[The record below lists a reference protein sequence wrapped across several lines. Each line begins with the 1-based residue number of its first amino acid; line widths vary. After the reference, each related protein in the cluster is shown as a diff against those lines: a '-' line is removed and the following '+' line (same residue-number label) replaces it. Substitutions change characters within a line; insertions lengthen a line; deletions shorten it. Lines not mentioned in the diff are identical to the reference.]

1 MPPYKT
7 AILFLLA
14 TWWTGGFSAPLDGS
28 CVEGGVTYQN
38 GEIFICPNSSGCV
51 KKRCD
56 NGVISIVEEGCS
68 RDGVC
73 IAVSANYTSST
84 CRTYTCVKTTGSDG
98 IVTYAVQ
105 LLNTKCRD
113 SNGVCFTPGERF
125 TLVNNGTTYPSCTC
139 SVTSDGTAS
148 YTCSSTSTQQST
160 GSCSYN
166 GVTYQSGQTIVIT
179 TCIQKLCQNGVI
191 TTSQDG
197 CSFNGAC
204 LAVDTTTEVSC
215 TSYRCSKT
223 PQADGTT
230 IYAVKVVSSRCKDA
244 NGACHNPGESF
255 PLVIGGKSYSNCT
268 CTIAADGSTS
278 YSCSST
284 SQQTSSSCLYNG
296 ATYQNGD
303 IITINSC
310 NKRRCDNGTATT
322 IQEGCLFD
330 TGCITVGGSA
340 EKDCRTYT
348 CSKSVQADG
357 SVLYSVNPSSTR
369 CKDANG
375 ACYNP
380 GERFAL
386 VISGTSYSNC
396 TCSVAADGTA
406 SYSCSSSSQQSSQTS
421 SSSCL
426 YNGVTYQNGDTI
438 TVNACI
444 KRRCDNGVATS
455 LTEGCQLSS
464 GSCVPVDGS
473 TETDC
478 QTYTCTKAAQ
488 ADGSILYSLK
498 FVSRRCKDANGA
510 CHNPGESFPLVIGGK
525 SYSNC
530 TCTIAADGSTSYSC
544 SSTSQQSSSTCS
556 YNGVTYQT
564 GDLITVNSCIQKRCD
579 NGSTSFVSEGCPL
592 NNACVPVDGQ
602 VDYNCKT
609 YTCVKAVQPDTSV
622 LYSTKVISTRCKD
635 ANGACYNPG
644 ERFALVISGT
654 SYSSCTCSVAA
665 DGTASYSC
673 ASPAAT
679 TCTVGGVTY
688 QSGATF
694 NTSACI
700 QQKCD
705 NGVVSTLTE
714 GCSYNGACISVNGEY
729 ITSCRSYTC
738 TKTLQSNNSNLY
750 SVKLVS
756 TQCKDANGACHNP
769 GENFPLVIGG
779 HSYSTCTC
787 TIAPDGA
794 VSYKCSSG
802 HQPSAGSCV
811 VSGVTYPNGAVMN
824 FTTCMQERCENG
836 VITTLHEAC
845 PYNGHCIPVDGEYTD
860 NCRKYTCTKTVQ
872 PDNTSHYAVKLLS
885 SQCKDANNVCHDPG
899 ELFPL
904 VISGTTYNKCT
915 CTIAADDMVSYN
927 CSP

>member
-357 SVLYSVNPSSTR
+357 SVLYSVNPSST
-369 CKDANG
+369 
-375 ACYNP
+375 
-380 GERFAL
+380 
-386 VISGTSYSNC
+386 
-396 TCSVAADGTA
+396 
-406 SYSCSSSSQQSSQTS
+406 
-421 SSSCL
+421 
-426 YNGVTYQNGDTI
+426 
-438 TVNACI
+438 
-444 KRRCDNGVATS
+444 
-455 LTEGCQLSS
+455 
-464 GSCVPVDGS
+464 
-473 TETDC
+473 
-478 QTYTCTKAAQ
+478 
-488 ADGSILYSLK
+488 
-498 FVSRRCKDANGA
+498 RCKDANGA